1 MKSFKHTLTLIAT
14 ACALTAAQ
22 AQQHAAHEAHDALI
36 GDNDAIE
43 QLFTATTVSASAG
56 SDATADPAAKGQ
68 RMGPWGFD
76 MTGRD
81 LATKPGD
88 NFFQWANGAWSART
102 DIPSDRTRYGNFD
115 ALQALSEDR
124 VREILSPE
132 FLGKSKDRDAVKIG
146 AASRSFMD
154 EDRIEKLDAQPLE
167 PALAA
172 IRAVKTHDDMTR
184 LMGQANGSA
193 LRSVFGLYI
202 GDDAKKPDRYT
213 VYLGT
218 GGLGLPDRDYYL
230 DAKFASKKA
239 AYEAYIS
246 SLLSMAN
253 WPDAANAAKEVLALE
268 TRIAEVSWTR
278 TERRDR
284 DRTYNPM
291 TIAELQAY
299 APALPW
305 QTLLTE
311 AQLKDAKRVVLTT
324 NTAVPKVAAIYQGT
338 ALSTLQAW
346 QAFSVID
353 SKANL
358 LSKRFVK
365 ARFDFRSATLAG
377 QPEEKP
383 RWKRS
388 VDFVNGVLGESVGRL
403 YVERYFPA
411 ESKAKMADLVGNI
424 RKAMKLRIEKLDW
437 MSPETKLQAME
448 KLAKFGVKIGY
459 TDAWRDYSA
468 LIVKEDDLVGNSER
482 AGALEWNRQV
492 ARLNQPV
499 DKTEWGMTPQ
509 TVNAYYSPVK
519 NEIVFPAAILMPP
532 FFDPKADPAV
542 NYGGIGGVIGHEF
555 SHGFDDQGRK
565 SDGDGLLRD
574 WWTTQDAA
582 KFQAQADRLGMQY
595 DGYEPL
601 PGAKVNG
608 KLTMGENI
616 GDLGGLS
623 VALEAYGLSLQGKPA
638 AVIEGTT
645 GTQRVFLGW
654 AQVWRAKYRD
664 EAVRQQ
670 LVSDPHSP
678 PFYRVNGI
686 VRNMDAWYQA
696 FDVKPGDKL
705 FVPPTERVR
714 IW

>member
-1 MKSFKHTLTLIAT
+1 MKSFKHTLTLIAA

-22 AQQHAAHEAHDALI
+22 AQQHAAHEAHDALT

-43 QLFTATTVSASAG
+43 QLFTVAAPTAAAS
-56 SDATADPAAKGQ
+56 ADPAARGE

-76 MTGRD
+76 MSGRD
-81 LATKPGD
+81 AATKPGD
-88 NFFQWANGAWSART
+88 DFFQWANGGWNART
-102 DIPSDRTRYGNFD
+102 AIPSDRVRYGNFD

-124 VREILSPE
+124 VREILDPVY
-132 FLGKSKDRDAVKIG
+132 LAKSADRDAAKIG
-146 AASRSFMD
+146 AAWRSYMD
-154 EDRIEKLDAQPLE
+154 EERIEKLDAKPLE

-184 LMGQANGSA
+184 LMGRANGSA
-193 LRSVFGLYI
+193 FRSMFGMYI
-202 GDDAKKPDRYT
+202 GDDAKKPDSYT
-213 VYLGT
+213 IYLGT
-218 GGLGLPDRDYYL
+218 AGLGLPDRDYYL
-230 DAKFASKKA
+230 DPKFASKKA
-239 AYEAYIS
+239 AYEAYIRT
-246 SLLSMAN
+246 LLTMVN
-253 WPDAANAAKEVLALE
+253 WPDAANAAKDVLALE
-268 TRIAEVSWTR
+268 TRVAEVSWTR

-291 TIAELQAY
+291 SVADLQTF

-305 QTLLTE
+305 QTLMSE
-311 AQLKDAKRVVLTT
+311 AQLQDAKRVVLTT
-324 NTAVPKVAAIYQGT
+324 NTAIPKVAEIYKNT
-338 ALSTLQAW
+338 PLPTLQAW
-346 QAFSVID
+346 QAFSVVD
-353 SKANL
+353 SRANL
-358 LSKRFVK
+358 LSQRFVK

-388 VDFVNGVLGESVGRL
+388 VDFVNNVLGESVGRL

-411 ESKAKMADLVGNI
+411 ESKALMADLVVNI

-437 MSPETKLQAME
+437 MSPETKTQAME

-468 LIVKEDDLVGNSER
+468 LTVLDDDLAGNAER
-482 AGALEWNRQV
+482 AGAFEWARQV
-492 ARLNQPV
+492 ARLNKPV

-542 NYGGIGGVIGHEF
+542 NYGGIGGVIGHEI

-574 WWTTQDAA
+574 WWTKQDAT
-582 KFQAQADRLGMQY
+582 KFQVQADRLGAQY
-595 DGYEPL
+595 DSFEPL

-623 VALEAYGLSLQGKPA
+623 VALEAYGLSLNGKPA
-638 AVIEGTT
+638 AVIDGTT
-645 GTQRVFLGW
+645 GTQRLFLGW
-654 AQVWRAKYRD
+654 AQVWRSKSRD
-664 EAVRQQ
+664 EALRQQ

-705 FVPPTERVR
+705 YVPPAERVR

>member
-1 MKSFKHTLTLIAT
+1 MKSFKLTLTLIAT
-14 ACALTAAQ
+14 VCALTAAQ
-22 AQQHAAHEAHDALI
+22 AQQHPAHEAQDALV
-36 GDNDAIE
+36 GGNDAIE
-43 QLFTATTVSASAG
+43 QLFSVATASPSAG
-56 SDATADPAAKGQ
+56 SDAAAKGQ

-76 MTGRD
+76 MAGRD

-88 NFFQWANGAWSART
+88 DFFQWANGAWSART
-102 DIPSDRTRYGNFD
+102 EIPSDRTRYGNFD
-115 ALQALSEDR
+115 ALQALSEER
-124 VREILSPE
+124 VREILSTE
-132 FLGKSKDRDAVKIG
+132 FLGKSKDRDAAKIG

-154 EDRIEKLDAQPLE
+154 EKRIEKLDAKPLE

-184 LMGQANGSA
+184 LMGQANGGA
-193 LRSVFGLYI
+193 YRSMFGTYI
-202 GDDAKKPDRYT
+202 GDDAKKPDSYT
-213 VYLGT
+213 IYLGT

-230 DAKFASKKA
+230 DAKFDSKKV
-239 AYEAYIS
+239 AYEAYIRN
-246 SLLSMAN
+246 LLTMVN

-268 TRIAEVSWTR
+268 TRVAEVSWTR

-291 TIAELQAY
+291 TVAELQTY

-305 QTLLTE
+305 QILLTE
-311 AQLKDAKRVVLTT
+311 AQLQDAARLVLTT
-324 NTAVPKVAAIYQGT
+324 NTAVPKVAAIYQAT
-338 ALSTLQAW
+338 ALPILQAW

-358 LSKRFVK
+358 LSKRFVQ
-365 ARFDFRSATLAG
+365 ARFQFRSATLAG

-411 ESKAKMADLVGNI
+411 ESKALMADLVGNI
-424 RKAMKLRIEKLDW
+424 RKAMKLRIEQLDW

-468 LIVKEDDLVGNSER
+468 LIMQPDDLVGNSQR
-482 AGALEWNRQV
+482 AGAYEWQRQV
-492 ARLNQPV
+492 ARLNRPV

-532 FFDPKADPAV
+532 FFDPKADPAI

-574 WWTTQDAA
+574 WWTAQDAT
-582 KFQAQADRLGMQY
+582 KFQTQADRLGTQY
-595 DGYEPL
+595 DAYEPL

-623 VALEAYGLSLQGKPA
+623 VALEAYGLSLHGKPA

-654 AQVWRAKYRD
+654 AQVWRAKSRD
-664 EAVRQQ
+664 EAMRQQ

-678 PFYRVNGI
+678 PYYRVNGI

-696 FDVKPGDKL
+696 FDVKAGDKL
-705 FVPPTERVR
+705 YVPAAERVR

>member
-1 MKSFKHTLTLIAT
+1 MKSLKHTLTLIAT
-14 ACALTAAQ
+14 ACALTTAQ

-43 QLFTATTVSASAG
+43 QLFTATTASASAG
-56 SDATADPAAKGQ
+56 SDATADPAAKGL

-76 MTGRD
+76 MSGRD

-88 NFFQWANGAWSART
+88 DFFQWANGAWSART
-102 DIPSDRTRYGNFD
+102 EIPSDRTRYGNFD

-132 FLGKSKDRDAVKIG
+132 FLGKSKDRDAAKIG

-167 PALAA
+167 STLAA

-184 LMGQANGSA
+184 LMGRANGSA
-193 LRSVFGLYI
+193 FRSMFGLYV
-202 GDDAKKPDRYT
+202 GDDAKKPDSYAI
-213 VYLGT
+213 YLGT

-246 SLLSMAN
+246 NLLTMVN

-291 TIAELQAY
+291 TVAELQAY

-311 AQLKDAKRVVLTT
+311 AQLKDAKRLVLTT
-324 NTAVPKVAAIYQGT
+324 NTAVPRVAAIYQST
-338 ALSTLQAW
+338 ALPTLQAW

-353 SKANL
+353 GKANL

-388 VDFVNGVLGESVGRL
+388 VDFVNGVMGESVGRL

-411 ESKAKMADLVGNI
+411 ESKAQMADLVTNI

-437 MSPETKLQAME
+437 MSPETKLQAMD

-459 TDAWRDYSA
+459 TDAWRDYSELTIQA
-468 LIVKEDDLVGNSER
+468 DDLVGNSER
-482 AGALEWNRQV
+482 AGTYEWKRQV

-532 FFDPKADPAV
+532 FFDPKADPAI

-664 EAVRQQ
+664 EATRQQ

-705 FVPPTERVR
+705 FVPPAERVR